1 MRLMGRRRGGGI
13 IGLLVSDSIPSFCV
27 LYFGCGFWWASWL
40 TCTTAQGFPKAR
52 ERLEELKQGAK
63 GKKRDIRRS
72 NAKEG
77 DCVVM

>member
-1 MRLMGRRRGGGI
+1 MTV
-13 IGLLVSDSIPSFCV
+13 LLPAI
-27 LYFGCGFWWASWL
+27 CGFCEYNVL
-40 TCTTAQGFPKAR
+40 TRAIAQGFPKAK
-52 ERLEELKQGAK
+52 ERLEELKMGQK